1 MLKYFITVCL
11 LILPNVSYGFSS
23 YADLV
28 ETLMPSVV
36 NISTV
41 KETIDENEN
50 IDNMMLN
57 PSLDGREAL
66 GSGFFIRGDGYILTN
81 NHVINGAKKITIIT
95 NDNEEYEASIIGS
108 DKISDLAV
116 LKITPK
122 DKEKTFKTVSFGNAE
137 NARIGD
143 IVLTFGNPYGLG
155 VSVSQGI
162 ISAKS
167 RNIGINNLQ
176 YLQTDASINQGNSG
190 GPMFN
195 IDGEVI
201 GINTALFTIQGASGV
216 GFSLPSNTANWI
228 ASQLIE
234 KGKVK
239 RGWIGMK
246 VSNGIDKYTDKS
258 GFVVTEINEES
269 NAYKEGLRVGD
280 IIIAYNDKIA
290 SDIDEFN
297 LFTETMDIGQALR
310 LKIISYGEEMKVI
323 VRIQEMPAEELK
335 VATSNALKE
344 AALQSLE
351 KEDSDAYYV
360 SELGVTVKEADPRG
374 LMIVKLDR
382 QSALKGKGINKGDII
397 LEADRSDIYSV
408 DNLLENIRYAMI
420 DDYRPISLLIQNE
433 ENAFYVTV
441 ELAAEN
447 D

>member
-1 MLKYFITVCL
+1 MAEIY
-11 LILPNVSYGFSS
+11 
-23 YADLV
+23 
-28 ETLMPSVV
+28 
-36 NISTV
+36 
-41 KETIDENEN
+41 TI
-50 IDNMMLN
+50 
-57 PSLDGREAL
+57 
-66 GSGFFIRGDGYILTN
+66 
-81 NHVINGAKKITIIT
+81 
-95 NDNEEYEASIIGS
+95 
-108 DKISDLAV
+108 
-116 LKITPK
+116 